1 MPPERPTM
9 HCLSFSPR
17 ILPLSECMNSAR
29 LIVLQ
34 LFVFWLASPGTV
46 QSADPDPAKH
56 WAFVPV
62 ADPKPPAV
70 IDATWARSPV
80 DRFVLAKLEAAGLR
94 PAPQAD
100 KRALI
105 RRATFDLTGLP
116 PTPAEIDA
124 FLADKSAGA
133 FAAVVDRLLSSP
145 AYGEKWGRHW
155 LDVARYADSNG
166 LDENIAH
173 GNAWR
178 YRDYV
183 VASFNADKPYRD
195 FIREQ
200 IAGDLLPTADPEARR
215 ERLTALGFLAIGPK
229 VLAEV
234 DERKM
239 DLDIVDEQV
248 DTLGRTFLGL
258 TVGCARCHDHKF
270 DPLTLEDYTALAG
283 IFTSTRTMDSFTKIA
298 RWHENP
304 IPTPAEA
311 EQKAAHDAVVAKL
324 KDKVKLLT
332 GKTDESSKKQ
342 LAEATAELTKRE
354 KAAPDM
360 SSAMGVVEG
369 KAADTPVL
377 TRGNHLK
384 PGKPIPRQFPVVLAG
399 EKQSPIPTDRS
410 GRLELADWL
419 TKPNHPLTARV
430 MVNRIW
436 RWHFGQGLVRSVD
449 NFGMLGDKPTHPE
462 LLDWLATQFVR
473 NKWSMK
479 ETHRQLML
487 SATYQMGAA
496 PDSAAMATDPDG
508 RLLWRFPPRRL
519 EAEEMRDSLLAVSGR
534 LDRKRGGPAITHV
547 KNREFLFDHTSKDGT
562 TYESRRRSLYLPVV
576 RNHLYDVF
584 QLFDAPNA
592 TVMSGDRPT
601 TTVATQ
607 ALFWMNS
614 PLVTESAAALATT
627 LLSTK
632 DLDDSGRVRTLYL
645 TAYGRPSTP
654 SEESRMTN
662 AAARFEASAVGKDA
676 ATRRA
681 KAWAIVCQVVLAAN
695 EFVYVN

>member
-1 MPPERPTM
+1 MTSIRLLVL
-9 HCLSFSPR
+9 CSLLVSVSPVR
-17 ILPLSECMNSAR
+17 
-29 LIVLQ
+29 
-34 LFVFWLASPGTV
+34 
-46 QSADPDPAKH
+46 SADPDPAKH

-62 ADPKPPAV
+62 ADPNPPAV
-70 IDATWARSPV
+70 KDAAWIRTPV
-80 DRFVLAKLEAAGLR
+80 DRFVLSKLEAAGLR

-124 FLADKSAGA
+124 FLMDKSPNA
-133 FAAVVDRLLSSP
+133 FATVVDRLLSSP

-183 VASFNADKPYRD
+183 VASFNADKPYRE

-200 IAGDLLPTADPEARR
+200 IAGDLIPSADPETQR
-215 ERLTALGFLAIGPK
+215 ERLTALGFLALGPK

-234 DERKM
+234 DEKKM

-258 TVGCARCHDHKF
+258 TIGCARCHDHKF
-270 DPLTLEDYTALAG
+270 DPLTAEDYTALAG
-283 IFTSTRTMDSFTKIA
+283 IFTSTKTMDSFTKIA
-298 RWHENP
+298 KWHENP

-311 EQKAAHDAVVAKL
+311 QKKAAHDAAVAKL
-324 KDKVKLLT
+324 KDAIKLLT
-332 GKTDESSKKQ
+332 GKTDEASKKE
-342 LAEATAELTKRE
+342 LAAKTAELAKLE
-354 KAAPDM
+354 KAAPDI

-369 KAADTPVL
+369 KAADTPL
-377 TRGNHLK
+377 LARGNHLK
-384 PGKPIPRQFPVVLAG
+384 PGNLIPRRFPVVLAG
-399 EKQSPIPTDRS
+399 EKQTPIPTDRS

-449 NFGMLGDKPTHPE
+449 NFGLLGEKPSHPE
-462 LLDWLATQFVR
+462 SLDWLARQFVK
-473 NKWSMK
+473 NNWSVK
-479 ETHRQLML
+479 EMHRLMML

-496 PDSAAMATDPDG
+496 PNPAAMAKDPDG
-508 RLLWRFPPRRL
+508 LLLWRFPPRRL

-534 LDRKRGGPAITHV
+534 LDRTRGGPAITHV

-562 TYESRRRSLYLPVV
+562 TYESRRRSLYLPVI
-576 RNHLYDVF
+576 RNNLYDVF
-584 QLFDAPNA
+584 QLFDAPDA

-614 PLVTESAAALATT
+614 PLVTESAAAMANSLLAV
-627 LLSTK
+627 K

-645 TAYGRPSTP
+645 TAYGRPPTP
-654 SEESRMTN
+654 SEASRMTT
-662 AAARFEASAVGKDA
+662 AATRFEAAAEGEDA
-676 ATRRA
+676 QTRRA